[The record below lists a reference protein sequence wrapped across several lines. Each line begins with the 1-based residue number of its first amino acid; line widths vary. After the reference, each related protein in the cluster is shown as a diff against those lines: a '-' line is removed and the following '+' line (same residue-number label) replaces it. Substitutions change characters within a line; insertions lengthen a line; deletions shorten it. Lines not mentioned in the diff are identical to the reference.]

1 MYGVRE
7 ETRNKIILTDLG
19 YRVYEMW
26 ECEWN
31 QMKNNNPQVKQ
42 FVDKLDIVTPLNPRE
57 TFFGGRTNA
66 IKLHHRI
73 EGDEQICYNGMT
85 SLYPC
90 ANLEC
95 KYPVGHPEFIDQ
107 PVTTDISKFYG
118 LVQCKIL
125 PPYGLYHPVLP

>member
-1 MYGVRE
+1 MTHGRQHFHVDGYDEQTRSVYEFQGCFFHGCLRCFPNRSQKHPFHLNKTMYDVRE
-7 ETRNKIILTDLG
+7 ETRNKINRLTDLG

-57 TFFGGRTNA
+57 APFGGRTNA

-73 EGDEQICYNGMT
+73 EGDEQIYYDM
-85 SLYPC
+85 
-90 ANLEC
+90 
-95 KYPVGHPEFIDQ
+95 
-107 PVTTDISKFYG
+107 
-118 LVQCKIL
+118 
-125 PPYGLYHPVLP
+125 